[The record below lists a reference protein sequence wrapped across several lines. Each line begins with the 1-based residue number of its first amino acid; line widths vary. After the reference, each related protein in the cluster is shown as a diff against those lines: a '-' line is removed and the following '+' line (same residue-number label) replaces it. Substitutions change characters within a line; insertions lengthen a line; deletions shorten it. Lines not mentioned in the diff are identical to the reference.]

1 MLSSYQIR
9 DHGIITWKK
18 FHKGS
23 LSILVPGANNLIYS
37 GVAKTS
43 SVMIALLFS
52 N

>member
-23 LSILVPGANNLIYS
+23 LSNPGTR
-37 GVAKTS
+37 GK
-43 SVMIALLFS
+43 
-52 N
+52 

>member
-1 MLSSYQIR
+1 
-9 DHGIITWKK
+9 
-18 FHKGS
+18 
-23 LSILVPGANNLIYS
+23 LIYS